1 MTRWISLAGVACGTL
16 LLSACLLAP
25 PEANQLEKM
34 KEHGQKGD
42 LQSNSR
48 EPLTCGSTAA
58 ECYQLHLLKG
68 DACYTLAKRA
78 TDIATRR
85 DLDTCAANDLHE
97 GTTLASTEKT
107 PVGDL
112 HGYRLEQLEALR
124 DLIDT
129 RRRGDPP
136 GADALATAAQ
146 DFRKHYASDP
156 AGPFYLASARLTV
169 AEDNFLGNPDAAAL
183 CTSLSDI
190 DGISRTGNAA
200 PGDLESQYR
209 NLAKSIAD
217 LRRTGGCT

>member
-1 MTRWISLAGVACGTL
+1 MTRWIFVTGVAFGTL
-16 LLSACLLAP
+16 LVSGCNIVSP
-25 PEANQLEKM
+25 QVSQLERM

-42 LQSNSR
+42 LQSNTR
-48 EPLTCGSTAA
+48 ESLTCASTAA

-68 DACYTLAKRA
+68 DACYTLATHA
-78 TDIATRR
+78 TDIAARR
-85 DLDTCAANDLHE
+85 ELDTCAANDLHE
-97 GTTLASTEKT
+97 GTALAPTEKT
-107 PVGDL
+107 PVGDI
-112 HGYRLEQLEALR
+112 HGYRLKQLEALR

-169 AEDNFLGNPDAAAL
+169 AEDNFLNTADPASL
-183 CTSLSDI
+183 CASLSDI
-190 DGISRTGNAA
+190 DGIARTGNAA
-200 PGDLESQYR
+200 PADLEPQYR

>member
-1 MTRWISLAGVACGTL
+1 MTRWILLAGVAIGTL
-16 LLSACLLAP
+16 LLSACGIVAP
-25 PEANQLEKM
+25 QVSQLERM
-34 KEHGQKGD
+34 KEHGKKGD

-48 EPLTCGSTAA
+48 ESLTCESTAA

-68 DACYTLAKRA
+68 DACYTLSTRA
-78 TDIATRR
+78 TDIAARR
-85 DLDTCAANDLHE
+85 DLDTCTANDLHE
-97 GTTLASTEKT
+97 GTALAPTEKT
-107 PVGDL
+107 PVGDIR
-112 HGYRLEQLEALR
+112 GYKLKQLEALR

-169 AEDNFLGNPDAAAL
+169 AEDNFLNTADPASL
-183 CTSLSDI
+183 CTSLTDI
-190 DGISRTGNAA
+190 DGIARTGTAA

>member
-1 MTRWISLAGVACGTL
+1 MTRWILPAGLGFGAL
-16 LLSACLLAP
+16 LLSACSVVNP
-25 PEANQLEKM
+25 GVSQLERM
-34 KEHGQKGD
+34 KEHGNKGD

-48 EPLTCGSTAA
+48 ESLTCQSTAA

-68 DACYTLAKRA
+68 DACYTLATRA
-78 TDIATRR
+78 TDTAARR

-97 GTTLASTEKT
+97 GTTLAPTEQT
-107 PVGDL
+107 PVGDI
-112 HGYRLEQLEALR
+112 HGYRVKQLEALR

-146 DFRKHYASDP
+146 DFHKHYARDP

-169 AEDNFLGNPDAAAL
+169 AEDNFLANSDPAAL
-183 CTSLSDI
+183 CTSLTDI
-190 DGISRTGNAA
+190 DGIARTGNAA
-200 PGDLESQYR
+200 PGDLDSQYR